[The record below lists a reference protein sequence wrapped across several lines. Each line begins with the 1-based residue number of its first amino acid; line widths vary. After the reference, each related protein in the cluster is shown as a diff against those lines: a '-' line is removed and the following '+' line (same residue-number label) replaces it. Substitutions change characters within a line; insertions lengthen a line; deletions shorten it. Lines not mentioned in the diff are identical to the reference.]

1 MTERSDVVALEQ
13 ILNYV
18 AQEAQR
24 LHLSPVVVH
33 CLRMA
38 AFELAKT
45 NPSED
50 EDEMEGHS
58 LEAKDPSLH

>member
-1 MTERSDVVALEQ
+1 MSEKSDVVALEQ

-45 NPSED
+45 TPAEKVI
-50 EDEMEGHS
+50 EV
-58 LEAKDPSLH
+58 KDDISFH

>member
-1 MTERSDVVALEQ
+1 
-13 ILNYV
+13 
-18 AQEAQR
+18 
-24 LHLSPVVVH
+24 
-33 CLRMA
+33 MA

-50 EDEMEGHS
+50 ETEGHW

>member
-1 MTERSDVVALEQ
+1 
-13 ILNYV
+13 
-18 AQEAQR
+18 
-24 LHLSPVVVH
+24 
-33 CLRMA
+33 MA

-50 EDEMEGHS
+50 EMEGRS

>member
-33 CLRMA
+33 SQRMA

-50 EDEMEGHS
+50 ETEGHW

>member
-1 MTERSDVVALEQ
+1 MTERSDVMALEQ

-33 CLRMA
+33 CLTSAVQMSAWRRYDA
-38 AFELAKT
+38 R
-45 NPSED
+45 
-50 EDEMEGHS
+50 
-58 LEAKDPSLH
+58 